1 MFHRKSPKNLPSSS
15 ECKYFKQVFI
25 MGSYRKTFEERAWI
39 WDERV
44 LEPYDIISWMLFW
57 ENCRNIGDYEERRQQ
72 NSWILLMINLRLG
85 KKPELHL
92 LVEVFWVFMRFREER
107 YAKKSIFHEIE
118 KNYFPR
124 RLEKWKIIKITNE
137 KLECQR
143 KVNYWVYD
151 IWDDQI
157 LKKLAKHWCKL
168 SEEIFESFGKRIQ
181 GCNFLKLA
189 WKWIYWEKAKRNKI
203 YGDLTRSGREFIF
216 MKS

>member
-25 MGSYRKTFEERAWI
+25 LGSYRKTFEERAWI

-92 LVEVFWVFMRFREER
+92 LVEVFWIFMIFRQER
-107 YAKKSIFHEIE
+107 HGEKSTFYEIKKNFFPRGLENERLSRLLMKSLNVKEKWIIEYMTYEMIKFSRSWQNIDVNSLRRSLNPLEREFKVAIFSNWLENESIE
-118 KNYFPR
+118 K
-124 RLEKWKIIKITNE
+124 RLKETE
-137 KLECQR
+137 FM
-143 KVNYWVYD
+143 
-151 IWDDQI
+151 
-157 LKKLAKHWCKL
+157 
-168 SEEIFESFGKRIQ
+168 EI
-181 GCNFLKLA
+181 
-189 WKWIYWEKAKRNKI
+189 
-203 YGDLTRSGREFIF
+203 
-216 MKS
+216 